1 MLGCVCQDSPPVRYE
16 DLNKDELIRRLS
28 EADRVAREYG
38 MAQKALRESEE
49 RLRALVQASSDVVYR
64 MSPDWTEMRQLIGR
78 DFIADTEAPSR
89 TGVQKYI
96 HPDDQPGVTAAIQ
109 EAIRTK
115 SVFEVEHRVLRADGS
130 VGWTFSRAIPILD
143 ADGEIT
149 EWFGMASDITDHK
162 AAEERLRA
170 SEGYMR
176 LALEASSAASWAWD
190 VVSGEIVWDDNF
202 RRIYG
207 FPPGSKAGWDDW
219 VERLHPDDRAAV
231 MGRLDE
237 VLQTPGD
244 DEWNRDFRILRPD
257 GQVVWMQGLGRAERD
272 AEGHA
277 TRLTGI
283 NLDISRRKAT
293 EEALG
298 ALTDSL
304 EQQVAERTAKLDM
317 EIAQRQEAEVALRA
331 SEARLRTIF
340 QRAPIGITQANPAD
354 GRLLMVN
361 PAYCAIVGYSEAELT
376 GRPIAEITHP
386 QDRAADQEGF
396 RQLIAREIN
405 VYTREKRY
413 VRKDGGI
420 VWVGVNVALVR
431 DADGRPMHTVAMVT
445 DITELRRAE
454 EAAREHLE
462 EASRLQRL
470 QTANELATLLAHE
483 LNQPLATIATYAEV
497 GEQLLRKPSPDPD
510 EVAANLKRISQ
521 QALRAGGI
529 IRHLRSLVSRRHVDP
544 MPMDLNEVVRNACD
558 LLAPQA
564 RRSAIR
570 LEMQLDP
577 RLPPL
582 VGVDVQ
588 VEQVL
593 LNLLQNAFDAIQ
605 DAGMEGG
612 TVTVQTRWSGDMV
625 RVTVSDSGPGIDAA
639 SAVALFE
646 PLASQKAHGLG
657 VGLRISRSL
666 IEAHGGRLW
675 VEPRVPGGV
684 FHFELPLEP

>member
-1 MLGCVCQDSPPVRYE
+1 MRYE
-16 DLNKDELIRRLS
+16 DLDKDELIRRLR
-28 EADRVAREYG
+28 EANRVARECG
-38 MAQKALRESEE
+38 TAQKALRTSEAY
-49 RLRALVQASSDVVYR
+49 L
-64 MSPDWTEMRQLIGR
+64 
-78 DFIADTEAPSR
+78 
-89 TGVQKYI
+89 
-96 HPDDQPGVTAAIQ
+96 
-109 EAIRTK
+109 
-115 SVFEVEHRVLRADGS
+115 
-130 VGWTFSRAIPILD
+130 
-143 ADGEIT
+143 
-149 EWFGMASDITDHK
+149 
-162 AAEERLRA
+162 
-170 SEGYMR
+170 R
-176 LALEASSAASWAWD
+176 LALEAASAASWAWD

-231 MGRLDE
+231 MARLDE

-272 AEGHA
+272 AEGQV

-293 EEALG
+293 EEALK
-298 ALTDSL
+298 ALTESL
-304 EQQVAERTAKLDM
+304 EQKVAERTGKLER
-317 EIAQRQEAEVALRA
+317 EIAQRQEAEAALRA
-331 SEARLRTIF
+331 SEAQLRTIF
-340 QRAPIGITQANPAD
+340 QQAPIGITQADPAD
-354 GRLLMVN
+354 GRLLIVN
-361 PAYCAIVGYSEAELT
+361 PAYCAIVGYSEAELA
-376 GRPIAEITHP
+376 GRPIADITHP
-386 QDRAADQEGF
+386 EDREADQEGF
-396 RQLIAREIN
+396 RQLIAREIAI
-405 VYTREKRY
+405 YAREKRY

-420 VWVGVNVALVR
+420 VWVGVNVSLVR
-431 DADGRPMHTVAMVT
+431 DADGRPLYTVAMIT

-454 EAAREHLE
+454 EVAREHLE

-470 QTANELATLLAHE
+470 QTANELATFLAHE

-497 GEQLLRKPSPDPD
+497 GEQLLRKRSPDPD

-521 QALRAGGI
+521 QALRAGEI

-544 MPMDLNEVVRNACD
+544 MPMDLNQVVRDACD

-570 LEMQLDP
+570 LETKLDP
-577 RLPPL
+577 ELPAL
-582 VGVDVQ
+582 MAVDVQ

-605 DAGMEGG
+605 DAGKDGG
-612 TVTVQTRWSGDMV
+612 TVTVQTRRSGHV
-625 RVTVSDSGPGIDAA
+625 ARVTVTDSGPGIDGDAA
-639 SAVALFE
+639 ARLFE
-646 PLASQKAHGLG
+646 PLASRKAHGLG

-666 IEAHGGRLW
+666 IEALGGRLW
-675 VEPRVPGGV
+675 AEPRVPRGI